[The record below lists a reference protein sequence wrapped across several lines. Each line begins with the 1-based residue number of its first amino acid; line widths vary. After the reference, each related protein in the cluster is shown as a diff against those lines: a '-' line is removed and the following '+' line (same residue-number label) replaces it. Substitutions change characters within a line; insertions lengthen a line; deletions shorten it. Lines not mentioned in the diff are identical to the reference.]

1 MMYFVLSITS
11 LLIFMIGK
19 LIGYLTGYNE
29 GYNKRGR

>member
-11 LLIFMIGK
+11 LLIFMIGM